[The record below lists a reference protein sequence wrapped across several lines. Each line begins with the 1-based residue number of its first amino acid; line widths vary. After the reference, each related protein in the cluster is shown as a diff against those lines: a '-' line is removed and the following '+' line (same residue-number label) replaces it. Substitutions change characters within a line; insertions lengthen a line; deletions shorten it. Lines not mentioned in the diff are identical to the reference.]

1 MLVIRG
7 QLDTVVPEPL
17 QRDLFADL
25 GTAHKV
31 FATVECA
38 SHYLVWENQHMV
50 TTQNPACRFP
60 APGSPGRTYGLG
72 QTVA

>member
-1 MLVIRG
+1 MA
-7 QLDTVVPEPL
+7 PEPL

-31 FATVECA
+31 FVTVDCA

-50 TTQNPACRFP
+50 LLRAAADWLREGTFAASST
-60 APGSPGRTYGLG
+60 GSFVVDTEGHVLPE
-72 QTVA
+72 